1 MPIQI
6 VGRSRS
12 INSSCSADGVVV
24 PEPAQLTA
32 MPRVDAARASIWP
45 TGWMPSGNDTW
56 ARPPRRSFVQ
66 S

>member
-12 INSSCSADGVVV
+12 INSSCIADGVEL

-45 TGWMPSGNDTW
+45 TG
-56 ARPPRRSFVQ
+56 
-66 S
+66 

>member
-12 INSSCSADGVVV
+12 INSICIAEGVVV

-32 MPRVDAARASIWP
+32 MPRLEAARANIWP
-45 TGWMPSGNDTW
+45 TGWMPSGNDTCK
-56 ARPPRRSFVQ
+56 RPPRRQLVQ